1 MKTLGKGWGYR
12 FYRNSEK
19 CLIFNLLKF
28 MYLEALVTKF
38 VLYLE
43 LTIVKYNDKK
53 IIYVTP
59 LLKRK
64 K

>member
-1 MKTLGKGWGYR
+1 
-12 FYRNSEK
+12 
-19 CLIFNLLKF
+19 
-28 MYLEALVTKF
+28 MYLEALVTEF

-53 IIYVTP
+53 IIYLTP

>member
-1 MKTLGKGWGYR
+1 MLNFQFIEIYV
-12 FYRNSEK
+12 F
-19 CLIFNLLKF
+19 
-28 MYLEALVTKF
+28 EALVTEF

-53 IIYVTP
+53 IIYITP